1 MIDRSCLQ
9 KREIL
14 QLNSICPVAAGTKE
28 GYSICFLVICRRS
41 VRARVDIRWLRA
53 VFLSGDE

>member
-28 GYSICFLVICRRS
+28 GYSNMFLGN
-41 VRARVDIRWLRA
+41 
-53 VFLSGDE
+53 LSSLGQGQGGH